1 MSIEVILPARLN
13 KFDTFI
19 PEPLKQLV
27 KMTLPEFQVQ
37 NQNLADFLGNTI
49 PHSLSNRKI
58 AFFTHFLLKLNF
70 DIEANW
76 LL

>member
-27 KMTLPEFQVQ
+27 KTTLPEFQV
-37 NQNLADFLGNTI
+37 
-49 PHSLSNRKI
+49 
-58 AFFTHFLLKLNF
+58 
-70 DIEANW
+70 
-76 LL
+76 